1 MSLPSGVIPAVRRMK
16 DFEKSLEATSE
27 WIIILET
34 RLAQLSHLVKY
45 SKRANKKILI
55 HFDLIKGLKPDEYA
69 LEYLIREVKPDGILS
84 TKGNIID
91 IAKKN
96 KLLTIQ
102 RIFLLDSLAE
112 EHNLKQI
119 ERFQPDFIELL
130 PGLMPSVIK
139 EIQASTNIPIIAGGL
154 ITTEA
159 EINSAIEA
167 GAVGVSTSDPK
178 LWNI

>member
-1 MSLPSGVIPAVRRMK
+1 MGHLSGVIPAVRRMK
-16 DFEKSLEATSE
+16 DFEKSLEAKSE

-34 RLAQLSHLVKY
+34 RLAQVRQLVDY
-45 SKRANKKILI
+45 SKQANKKILI

-84 TKGNIID
+84 TKGNIIE

-119 ERFQPDFIELL
+119 ERYQPDYIELL
-130 PGLMPSVIK
+130 PGLMPSIIEKVRI
-139 EIQASTNIPIIAGGL
+139 STDIPIIAGGL
-154 ITTEA
+154 ITSES
-159 EINSAIEA
+159 EIKSALEA
-167 GAVGVSTSDPK
+167 GAVGVSTSKSD